1 MNLIKTT
8 AALAAALTVMSCSQK
23 AANTAEDGYIG
34 PANLTIQDGK
44 MTPEVLLSLG
54 RLSDAQLS
62 PERPLLPTQAEPEPH
77 RITTLQTISAAS
89 EQ

>member
-62 PERPLLPTQAEPEPH
+62 PDGKRDKLY
-77 RITTLQTISAAS
+77 R
-89 EQ
+89 